1 MQLQRTRRKAQRVPA
16 SFIAYCGQADLN
28 EVATKV
34 FNLSTGGMG
43 IKTNYPISPKERL
56 AVAFHIPNTTNMVS
70 VTGEVAWRQYRRDD
84 PKMGEPV
91 YTAGIKFLTLDESS
105 RSLISDYIETGGVT
119 MKQRDK
125 IETLEGDFIET
136 LEADSEVDFS
146 DEEGYS
152 VQSKNKKNGFAGK
165 PPGKR
170 VFSFLAG
177 ALAVVVIFLIAGF
190 FLRTSNVDSVI
201 KLRSLENRVK
211 QLENRS
217 SRIDWIEARLDQIE
231 EKNKQFTTFMDTF
244 RKLEAPPKI
253 STAAQ
258 TSEKQTKAVYH
269 KVVAGETL
277 YGISRRYGLTV
288 DELRRLNKLEPE
300 ATIYPAQRLL
310 ISPADNQ

>member
-1 MQLQRTRRKAQRVPA
+1 M
-16 SFIAYCGQADLN
+16 N
-28 EVATKV
+28 EIATKV
-34 FNLSTGGMG
+34 FNLSKGGIG

-56 AVAFHIPNTTNMVS
+56 AVAFDFPDTTNIVS
-70 VTGEVAWRQYRRDD
+70 VTGEVAWRQSRRDVL
-84 PKMGEPV
+84 KMGEPV
-91 YTAGIKFLTLDESS
+91 YTAGIKFLTLDEPS

-125 IETLEGDFIET
+125 IETLKGDFIET
-136 LEADSEVDFS
+136 LEADFEVDYS

-190 FLRTSNVDSVI
+190 FLRTSNVDPVI

-211 QLENRS
+211 QFENRS
-217 SRIDWIEARLDQIE
+217 SRIDWIEAKLDQVE

-244 RKLEAPPKI
+244 RKLETPPKI
-253 STAAQ
+253 STAQ
-258 TSEKQTKAVYH
+258 TSEKPTKAVYH
-269 KVVAGETL
+269 EVVAGETL
-277 YGISRRYGLTV
+277 YSISRRHSLTV
-288 DELRRLNKLEPE
+288 EELRRLNQLKSGEIIHPKQ
-300 ATIYPAQRLL
+300 ILL
-310 ISPADNQ
+310 VRPADKQ

>member
-1 MQLQRTRRKAQRVPA
+1 MQLQQTRRKTHRVPT
-16 SFIAYCGQADLN
+16 SFIAYCRQYDMN
-28 EVATKV
+28 EIATKV
-34 FNLSTGGMG
+34 FNLSKGGIG

-56 AVAFHIPNTTNMVS
+56 AVAFDIPDTTNIVS
-70 VTGEVAWRQYRRDD
+70 VTGEVAWRQSRRDVL
-84 PKMGEPV
+84 KMGEPV
-91 YTAGIKFLTLDESS
+91 YTAGIKFLTLDEPS

-125 IETLEGDFIET
+125 IETLKGDFIET
-136 LEADSEVDFS
+136 LEADFEVDYS

-217 SRIDWIEARLDQIE
+217 SRIDWIEAKLDQVE

-244 RKLEAPPKI
+244 RKLETPPKI
-253 STAAQ
+253 STAQ
-258 TSEKQTKAVYH
+258 TSEKPTKAVYH
-269 KVVAGETL
+269 EVVAGETI

-310 ISPADNQ
+310 IHPASDR

>member
-1 MQLQRTRRKAQRVPA
+1 
-16 SFIAYCGQADLN
+16 
-28 EVATKV
+28 
-34 FNLSTGGMG
+34 
-43 IKTNYPISPKERL
+43 
-56 AVAFHIPNTTNMVS
+56 
-70 VTGEVAWRQYRRDD
+70 
-84 PKMGEPV
+84 
-91 YTAGIKFLTLDESS
+91 
-105 RSLISDYIETGGVT
+105 

-125 IETLEGDFIET
+125 LDTLKGDFIET
-136 LEADSEVDFS
+136 LEADLEVDFS

>member
-1 MQLQRTRRKAQRVPA
+1 M
-16 SFIAYCGQADLN
+16 N
-28 EVATKV
+28 EIATKV
-34 FNLSTGGMG
+34 FNLSKGGIG
-43 IKTNYPISPKERL
+43 IKTNYPISPQERL
-56 AVAFHIPNTTNMVS
+56 AVAFDIPDTTNIVS
-70 VTGEVAWRQYRRDD
+70 VTGEVAWRQSRRDVL
-84 PKMGEPV
+84 KMGEPV
-91 YTAGIKFLTLDESS
+91 YTAGIKFLTLDEPS

-125 IETLEGDFIET
+125 IETLKGDFIET
-136 LEADSEVDFS
+136 LEADFEVDYS

-217 SRIDWIEARLDQIE
+217 SRIDWIEAKLDQVE

-244 RKLEAPPKI
+244 RKLETPPKI
-253 STAAQ
+253 STAQ
-258 TSEKQTKAVYH
+258 TSEKPTKAVYH
-269 KVVAGETL
+269 EVVAGETI

-310 ISPADNQ
+310 ISQADNQ

>member
-1 MQLQRTRRKAQRVPA
+1 MQPQQTRRKTHRVPT
-16 SFIAYCGQADLN
+16 SFVAYCRQYDMN
-28 EVATKV
+28 EIATKV
-34 FNLSTGGMG
+34 FNLSTGGIG

-56 AVAFHIPNTTNMVS
+56 AVAFDIPDTTNIVS
-70 VTGEVAWRQYRRDD
+70 VTGEVAWRQSRRDVLE
-84 PKMGEPV
+84 MREPV
-91 YTAGIKFLTLDESS
+91 YTAGIKFLTLDEPS
-105 RSLISDYIETGGVT
+105 RSVISDYIETGGVT
-119 MKQRDK
+119 MKQKDK
-125 IETLEGDFIET
+125 IETLE
-136 LEADSEVDFS
+136 ADLEVDFS

-152 VQSKNKKNGFAGK
+152 VRSKNKKNGVAGK

-170 VFSFLAG
+170 VVSFLAG

-201 KLRSLENRVK
+201 KLRSLENRIK

-217 SRIDWIEARLDQIE
+217 YRIDWVEAKLEQIE

-244 RKLEAPPKI
+244 RKLETPPKI
-253 STAAQ
+253 NTAQA
-258 TSEKQTKAVYH
+258 SEKQTKAVYH
-269 KVVAGETL
+269 EVVAGETL

-300 ATIYPAQRLL
+300 ATIYPAQRLR

>member
-43 IKTNYPISPKERL
+43 IKTNYPISPKENL
-56 AVAFHIPNTTNMVS
+56 AVAFHIPDTTNMVS
-70 VTGEVAWRQYRRDD
+70 VTGEVAWRQFHRDVLEI
-84 PKMGEPV
+84 GEPV
-91 YTAGIKFLTLDESS
+91 YTAGIKFLTLDEPS

-119 MKQRDK
+119 MKQEDK
-125 IETLEGDFIET
+125 IETLKGDFIET
-136 LEADSEVDFS
+136 LEADFEVDFS

-152 VQSKNKKNGFAGK
+152 VQSNNKKNGFAGK

-190 FLRTSNVDSVI
+190 FLRTGNVDPVI

-217 SRIDWIEARLDQIE
+217 YRIDWIEAKLDQIE

-244 RKLEAPPKI
+244 RKLETPPKI
-253 STAAQ
+253 STAQ
-258 TSEKQTKAVYH
+258 TPEKQTRAAYH
-269 KVVAGETL
+269 EVVAGETL

-288 DELRRLNKLEPE
+288 DELRRLNKLELE
-300 ATIYPAQRLL
+300 ATIYPTQRLL
-310 ISPADNQ
+310 ISPADDQ

>member
-1 MQLQRTRRKAQRVPA
+1 M
-16 SFIAYCGQADLN
+16 N
-28 EVATKV
+28 EIATKV
-34 FNLSTGGMG
+34 FNLSKGGIG

-56 AVAFHIPNTTNMVS
+56 AVAFDIPDTTNIVS
-70 VTGEVAWRQYRRDD
+70 VTGEVAWRQSRRDVL
-84 PKMGEPV
+84 KMGEPV
-91 YTAGIKFLTLDESS
+91 YTAGIKFLTLDEPS

-125 IETLEGDFIET
+125 IETLKGDFIET
-136 LEADSEVDFS
+136 LEADFEVDYS

-217 SRIDWIEARLDQIE
+217 SRIDWIEAKLDQVE

-244 RKLEAPPKI
+244 RKLETPPKI
-253 STAAQ
+253 SAAQ
-258 TSEKQTKAVYH
+258 TSEKPTKAVYH
-269 KVVAGETL
+269 EVVAGETI

-300 ATIYPAQRLL
+300 AIIYPKQRLL
-310 ISPADNQ
+310 IRPASDR

>member
-1 MQLQRTRRKAQRVPA
+1 M
-16 SFIAYCGQADLN
+16 N
-28 EVATKV
+28 EIATKV
-34 FNLSTGGMG
+34 FNLSKGGIG

-56 AVAFHIPNTTNMVS
+56 AVAFDIPDTTNIVS
-70 VTGEVAWRQYRRDD
+70 VTGEVAWRQSRRDVL
-84 PKMGEPV
+84 KVGEPV
-91 YTAGIKFLTLDESS
+91 YTAGIKFLTLDEPS

-125 IETLEGDFIET
+125 IETLKGDFIET
-136 LEADSEVDFS
+136 LEADFEVDYS

-217 SRIDWIEARLDQIE
+217 SRIDWIEAKLDQVE

-244 RKLEAPPKI
+244 RKLETPPKI
-253 STAAQ
+253 SAAQ
-258 TSEKQTKAVYH
+258 TSEKPTKAVYH
-269 KVVAGETL
+269 EVVAGETI

-310 ISPADNQ
+310 VRPASDR

>member
-1 MQLQRTRRKAQRVPA
+1 
-16 SFIAYCGQADLN
+16 
-28 EVATKV
+28 
-34 FNLSTGGMG
+34 
-43 IKTNYPISPKERL
+43 
-56 AVAFHIPNTTNMVS
+56 MVS
-70 VTGEVAWRQYRRDD
+70 VTGEVAWRQYRRDV

-91 YTAGIKFLTLDESS
+91 YTAGIKFLTLDEPS

-125 IETLEGDFIET
+125 IETLKGDFIET
-136 LEADSEVDFS
+136 LEADFEVDYS

-201 KLRSLENRVK
+201 QLRSLENRIK
-211 QLENRS
+211 QLEIRS
-217 SRIDWIEARLDQIE
+217 YRIDWIEAKLDQVE

-244 RKLEAPPKI
+244 RKLETPPKI
-253 STAAQ
+253 STAQ

-269 KVVAGETL
+269 EVVAGETL
-277 YGISRRYGLTV
+277 YGISSRYGLTV